1 MGQYFTNEE
10 VEILI
15 EQAKN
20 GDNTAWQ
27 KLYENFDKYIY
38 KLCWSKLKNTDW
50 EKNYKER
57 LLSDLHMAGQEGFFQ
72 AVRHYDTT
80 FTNRAK
86 FITYATKWIEGEI
99 TEEWSFH
106 NRFISVKKRLE
117 ETGVIEE
124 DVNEPEVLE
133 ETIEDICDNMQIGE
147 KYNAERRTLQI
158 LEILKLMTDE
168 NHRVNKE
175 ELKNL
180 LRHYRMAKYENFAK
194 PESPTT
200 FTSTLESILLEVD
213 PQEYSEEREQDYRIR
228 YEGYKEDRLRR
239 KLAKE
244 LKGKGAEITGFS
256 YVHTFSYAQLDAL
269 IELVCLTDILSADEK
284 SRIVEKLVGTAS
296 EYYESP
302 FWNKRSKKIKFNVK
316 AIHGRFSGRQNESSQ
331 LAENIRTIQYAV
343 NNLCQIRF
351 RFNRYTVEKNMT
363 PTSEYMH
370 TLSVYHLVV
379 YHDRY
384 YCIGLKAEDMRIW
397 HYRVDLMSDIEI
409 MKDDEGNTIPIE
421 ICNVEG
427 LPIFNSKWDP
437 KKYMA
442 EHLYMAY
449 DEPKNILIKIR
460 NNNYT
465 ILHDWFGDHYEKV
478 DEVTGADEEGN
489 EIRYDIVKVRTSPSM
504 IVHWA
509 MQYGDTVEIMDE
521 EIRKKIRR
529 EIEKMTLMYGR
540 DSSE

>member
-80 FTNRAK
+80 LTNRAK
-86 FITYATKWIEGEI
+86 FITFATKWIEGEI
-99 TEEWSFH
+99 IKEWASH

-124 DVNEPEVLE
+124 DVNEPEDLE

-180 LRHYRMAKYENFAK
+180 LRHYRMAKYKNFAE
-194 PESPTT
+194 PESPNT

-256 YVHTFSYAQLDAL
+256 YAHTFSYAQLDAL

-379 YHDRY
+379 YHDSY

-421 ICNVEG
+421 ICNVEE

-442 EHLYMAY
+442 EHLNMAFG
-449 DEPKNILIKIR
+449 DVRDIRIKIKD
-460 NNNYT
+460 NDYT
-465 ILHDWFGDHYEKV
+465 IIHDWFGDHYRKV
-478 DEVTGADEEGN
+478 SEINETDADGN
-489 EIRYDIVKVRTSPSM
+489 EVRYDIVEVRTSPRM
-504 IVHWA
+504 LVHWA
-509 MQYGDTVEIMDE
+509 MQYGTLVEIMDE
-521 EIRKKIRR
+521 EVREKISE
-529 EIEKMTLMYGR
+529 EINVLGR
-540 DSSE
+540 LYR

>member
-1 MGQYFTNEE
+1 MNKPKTETTRRGRNYTRISINISTSF
-10 VEILI
+10 V
-15 EQAKN
+15 
-20 GDNTAWQ
+20 GV
-27 KLYENFDKYIY
+27 
-38 KLCWSKLKNTDW
+38 SLKIPT
-50 EKNYKER
+50 
-57 LLSDLHMAGQEGFFQ
+57 
-72 AVRHYDTT
+72 
-80 FTNRAK
+80 
-86 FITYATKWIEGEI
+86 ATKWIEGEI

-384 YCIGLKAEDMRIW
+384 YCIGLKAEDMRMWVKCNPNPLGRQTGDCVVRAIW
-397 HYRVDLMSDIEI
+397 TAPFGELPGSLKLSWRCSVTRTKLSMSAT
-409 MKDDEGNTIPIE
+409 MSGNTW
-421 ICNVEG
+421 V
-427 LPIFNSKWDP
+427 L
-437 KKYMA
+437 
-442 EHLYMAY
+442 
-449 DEPKNILIKIR
+449 IL
-460 NNNYT
+460 
-465 ILHDWFGDHYEKV
+465 
-478 DEVTGADEEGN
+478 
-489 EIRYDIVKVRTSPSM
+489 
-504 IVHWA
+504 
-509 MQYGDTVEIMDE
+509 
-521 EIRKKIRR
+521 
-529 EIEKMTLMYGR
+529 
-540 DSSE
+540 